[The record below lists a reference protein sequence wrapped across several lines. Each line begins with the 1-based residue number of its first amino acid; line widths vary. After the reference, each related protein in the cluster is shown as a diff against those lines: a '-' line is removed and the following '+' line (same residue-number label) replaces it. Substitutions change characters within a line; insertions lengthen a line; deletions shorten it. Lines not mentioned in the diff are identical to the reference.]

1 MRVRSRIM
9 RNSVSFIKRPLLA
22 GATLQ
27 DVQLRQRAPFLVHAA
42 HLRQQG
48 SLLDRCQLLSCL
60 LDGLARH
67 GSRSTGLSYHRDR
80 ALQAGSVLRCGV
92 AGQLR
97 HPLQTGMQSISVV
110 FHAHPTGMNISERE
124 LIWINNLKRK
134 KICLMRTAYS
144 EEEQDNDV
152 QGTPYLTRNTPDKI
166 SPRMLQCSNVKGIA
180 LSSHGSQVSSGP
192 SVFGAGGP
200 FLPAGFS

>member
-1 MRVRSRIM
+1 VEGIAPPMPPVGFLRQAS
-9 RNSVSFIKRPLLA
+9 RPLHLLPRLSDPLTRDA
-22 GATLQ
+22 
-27 DVQLRQRAPFLVHAA
+27 DKVH
-42 HLRQQG
+42 
-48 SLLDRCQLLSCL
+48 
-60 LDGLARH
+60 
-67 GSRSTGLSYHRDR
+67 R

-97 HPLQTGMQSISVV
+97 QPLQTGMQSISVV

-144 EEEQDNDV
+144 EEEQDDDV

-166 SPRMLQCSNVKGIA
+166 SPRMLQCSNI
-180 LSSHGSQVSSGP
+180 
-192 SVFGAGGP
+192 
-200 FLPAGFS
+200 

>member
-1 MRVRSRIM
+1 MIAPPIHPVGHGFLRQAS
-9 RNSVSFIKRPLLA
+9 RPLHLLPRLSGPLTRDA
-22 GATLQ
+22 
-27 DVQLRQRAPFLVHAA
+27 DKVH
-42 HLRQQG
+42 
-48 SLLDRCQLLSCL
+48 
-60 LDGLARH
+60 
-67 GSRSTGLSYHRDR
+67 R

-97 HPLQTGMQSISVV
+97 QPLQTGMQSISVV
-110 FHAHPTGMNISERE
+110 FHAQPTGMNISERE

-166 SPRMLQCSNVKGIA
+166 SPRMLQCSNV
-180 LSSHGSQVSSGP
+180 
-192 SVFGAGGP
+192 
-200 FLPAGFS
+200 

>member
-1 MRVRSRIM
+1 MEGGDDRSADTPSWPRLPP
-9 RNSVSFIKRPLLA
+9 SGVRPLHLLPRLSGPLTRDA
-22 GATLQ
+22 
-27 DVQLRQRAPFLVHAA
+27 DKVH
-42 HLRQQG
+42 
-48 SLLDRCQLLSCL
+48 
-60 LDGLARH
+60 
-67 GSRSTGLSYHRDR
+67 R

-97 HPLQTGMQSISVV
+97 QPLQTGMQSISVV
-110 FHAHPTGMNISERE
+110 FHAYPTGMNISERE

-166 SPRMLQCSNVKGIA
+166 SPRMLRRSNV
-180 LSSHGSQVSSGP
+180 
-192 SVFGAGGP
+192 
-200 FLPAGFS
+200 

>member
-1 MRVRSRIM
+1 MIAPPMHPVGLGFLRQAS
-9 RNSVSFIKRPLLA
+9 RPLHLLPRLSDLLTRDA
-22 GATLQ
+22 
-27 DVQLRQRAPFLVHAA
+27 DKVH
-42 HLRQQG
+42 
-48 SLLDRCQLLSCL
+48 
-60 LDGLARH
+60 
-67 GSRSTGLSYHRDR
+67 R

-97 HPLQTGMQSISVV
+97 QPLQTGMQSISVV
-110 FHAHPTGMNISERE
+110 FHAYPTGMNISERE

-166 SPRMLQCSNVKGIA
+166 SPRMLQCSNV
-180 LSSHGSQVSSGP
+180 
-192 SVFGAGGP
+192 
-200 FLPAGFS
+200 